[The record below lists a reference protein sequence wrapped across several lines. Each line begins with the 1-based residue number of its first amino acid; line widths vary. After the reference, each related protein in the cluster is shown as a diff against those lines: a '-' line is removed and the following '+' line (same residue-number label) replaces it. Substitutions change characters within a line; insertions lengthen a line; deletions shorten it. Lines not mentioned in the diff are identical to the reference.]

1 MRLTYCFNL
10 TEGINMKEL
19 QPFQQRVVTERDE
32 LKVKADALHSFF
44 SGEQFS
50 NLDSHNKCLLKEQLH
65 YMEQYLSVLDER
77 ISLF

>member
-1 MRLTYCFNL
+1 MQ
-10 TEGINMKEL
+10 EL

-32 LKVKADALHSFF
+32 LKAKMDALNSFLVGDLF
-44 SGEQFS
+44 K
-50 NLDSHNKCLLKEQLH
+50 NLDDDNKELLKEQLH